1 MTQSQAKDSN
11 PSHSQFESLFVNNP
25 AFNEV
30 QAYLNRFNPIR
41 TMKMERM
48 EIRHSSILGW
58 LMKPDETHGLGDS
71 FLKAFIAESLRGRV
85 VSGPPTALDVV
96 RADLSG
102 ASVRV
107 EWRSIDIFVLCEVQG
122 WAFIIENK
130 FGAKQRKDQLI
141 DYRSKVQSIFG
152 EEVSVSGIFLT
163 LNDEPADDESY
174 APIGYEM
181 VCTIIK
187 GILDGSSRVL
197 SPEVQTFIFHYLEVL
212 QEATGMSEA
221 RNEMERLAR
230 ELYSEHRRVLDFIL
244 EHGVSTD
251 FAIAAR
257 TIFGD
262 DPDSSELVRIGEREF
277 RFGWLGSDRISFLPE
292 DWFKALGKNE
302 FTWKGCEAYWSG
314 FPVAMWLQ
322 LHADRD
328 GGGGSLK
335 LHAEVGPISVHKV
348 REKLVE
354 DISTAAKEHELKIAF
369 QKGASADGKRFSK
382 FFRTNVVAINDTSN
396 SDQIVDGMKKLLA
409 NFDDEIAQ
417 IAITLSGL
425 TKTEIAKKA

>member
-1 MTQSQAKDSN
+1 MTQVEAKSGD
-11 PSHSQFESLFVNNP
+11 PRHDQFESLFVNNA
-25 AFNEV
+25 AFNKV

-71 FLKAFIAESLRGRV
+71 FLKAFLAEALRGRIV
-85 VSGPPTALDVV
+85 KGLPTALDVV

-107 EWRSIDIFVLCEVQG
+107 EWRNIDIFVLCEAQN

-141 DYRSKVQSIFG
+141 EYKTKVQSIFG
-152 EEVSVSGIFLT
+152 VDVSVCGVFLT
-163 LNDEPADDESY
+163 LNEEVADDESY
-174 APIGYEM
+174 APIGYE
-181 VCTIIK
+181 TICAIIE
-187 GILDGSSRVL
+187 GLLDGSSRVL
-197 SPEVQTFIFHYLEVL
+197 SPDVQTFIVHYLEVL
-212 QEATGMSEA
+212 QEATGMSEQ
-221 RNEMERLAR
+221 RNQMERLAR
-230 ELYSEHRRVLDFIL
+230 ELYSEHRRVLDFIM

-257 TIFGD
+257 LLFGD
-262 DPDSSELVRIGEREF
+262 DPDRSVAVKIGEGEF
-277 RFGWLGSDRISFLPE
+277 RFSWLGLDRISFLPE
-292 DWFKALGKNE
+292 IWFKALGENE
-302 FTWKGCEAYWSG
+302 FKWKGCEAYWSG

-322 LHADRD
+322 LHVDRE

-348 REKLVE
+348 REKLIE
-354 DISTAAKEHELKIAF
+354 DISAAANEHRLRIAF
-369 QKGASADGKRFSK
+369 QRGAGAEGKRFSK
-382 FFRTNVVAINDTSN
+382 FFKGNLVAINDTSN
-396 SDQIVDGMKKLLA
+396 SDQIVAGMTKLLS
-409 NFDDEIAQ
+409 NFNDEIAHV
-417 IAITLSGL
+417 AIILRDL
-425 TKTEIAKKA
+425 RATEIAKKA